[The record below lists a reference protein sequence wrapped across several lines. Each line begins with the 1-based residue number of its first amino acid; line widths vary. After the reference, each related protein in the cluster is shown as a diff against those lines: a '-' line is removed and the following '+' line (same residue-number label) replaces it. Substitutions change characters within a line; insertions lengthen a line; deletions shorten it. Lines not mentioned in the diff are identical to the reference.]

1 MITRAKA
8 LITARRA
15 AAEISAAAAEGGGGG
30 GHAERT
36 AERAACSVLGVDGK
50 ARPSARRQPC
60 VTCGESDKRDA
71 VKCSGCAA
79 TRHLM
84 CFSPPWHEAD
94 TWTCEACASPP
105 VPSERR
111 APVVGETLEVE
122 VAPLLLLFYT
132 WHATHVTGR
141 RDARGR
147 GDAVVVAALLL
158 LLYRWWWWWWWW

>member
-60 VTCGESDKRDA
+60 VTCGEADKRDA

-122 VAPLLLLFYT
+122 VTPLLLLFDT
-132 WHATHVTGR
+132 RHAT
-141 RDARGR
+141 
-147 GDAVVVAALLL
+147 
-158 LLYRWWWWWWWW
+158 